1 MNGRISECQLRTSRC
16 CRITENTIISRMDI
30 RMRKNIIVTILMKAH
45 SLPLTTNPVVRKIL
59 KHLIQ
64 TVTTQ
69 HHRIVCC
76 AFTTQCSVNIKGCL
90 LREINSCSSRNCQ
103 CSTSFY
109 LQCILENKRFRT
121 GQSNIRCNLATLYQL
136 CIPAVDT

>member
-1 MNGRISECQLRTSRC
+1 MNSRVSNRQLRTC
-16 CRITENTIISRMDI
+16 CHCTIAENTIIGRMDI
-30 RMRKNIIVTILMKAH
+30 RMRKNIIVTVLMKAY
-45 SLPLTTNPVVRKIL
+45 SLPLTTDTIVRKIL

-64 TVTTQ
+64 SVATQ
-69 HHRIVCC
+69 CHRIVCC
-76 AFTTQCSVNIKGCL
+76 AFTTQCSINIKGSL
-90 LREINSCSSRNCQ
+90 LREVHGCSSRNCQ

-121 GQSNIRCNLATLYQL
+121 GQSSIRCNLATLYQL